1 MKRYDFIIAGGGM
14 AGLSL
19 AYYLSQSPL
28 RDRSILILDKENKS
42 RNDRTWCF
50 WEEQPGPFEPILYR
64 KWNTVE
70 FFGTTYQGLL
80 DIGTYQYKML
90 RGIDFYDHL
99 KHHLAQFPSI
109 EIRQATVNRVK
120 DTPQGGFVIADDE
133 PYMADYVFD
142 STHALKLDQ
151 PENHNLLQHFKG
163 WTITTEKP
171 CFDPTRP
178 CMMDF
183 RVEQHNDCRF
193 VYILPF
199 DERTAL
205 VEYTIFNDQLLSD
218 EEYETALRGYIDRF
232 LDTGTY
238 TIQEKEFG
246 VIPMSDEPTTERA
259 GRHVVRIGTSGG
271 YTKPSTGYTFQ
282 RTQRYLH
289 EIVQNLVRNGK
300 PKRRK
305 SWFRQGFKMYM
316 DSVLLNVLQY
326 HRHPADDVFTRLYQN
341 NAPAQIFRFLDED
354 TTFAEDLKIMT
365 TVPMGAFTIAAFDV
379 IRKRVIR
386 AYPDG
391 IRPRN
396 KHWLPGKA

>member
-1 MKRYDFIIAGGGM
+1 M

-28 RDRSILILDKENKS
+28 RDRSILIIDTETKS

-50 WEEQPGPFEPILYR
+50 WEQQEGPFEPILYR

-70 FFGTTYQGLL
+70 FFGTTYSGLL
-80 DIGTYQYKML
+80 DIGDYQYKML
-90 RGIDFYDHL
+90 RGIDFYEHL
-99 KHHLAQFPSI
+99 KYHLSQFPSI
-109 EIRQATVNRVK
+109 EFRQATVNRVK

-133 PYMADYVFD
+133 PYIANYVFD
-142 STHALKLDQ
+142 STHPLKLNR

-163 WTITTEKP
+163 WVITTEKP
-171 CFDPTRP
+171 CFDVEKP

-183 RVEQHNDCRF
+183 RVDQHEDCRF

-199 DERTAL
+199 DERKAL
-205 VEYTIFNDQLLSD
+205 VEYTIFSDQLLAD
-218 EEYETALRGYIDRF
+218 EQYEAGLQSYIDRF

-238 TIQEKEFG
+238 TIEEKEFG
-246 VIPMSDEPTTERA
+246 IIPMSDVPTHERP
-259 GRHVVRIGTSGG
+259 GRHVVRIGTAGG

-289 EIVQNLVRNGK
+289 EIVQNLVANGK

-305 SWFRQGFKMYM
+305 PWLRRVFKKFL

-326 HRHPADDVFTRLYQN
+326 RRHPADDIFTRLYQSN
-341 NAPAQIFRFLDED
+341 PPSQIFRFLDED
-354 TTFAEDLKIMT
+354 TTFQEDLKIMT
-365 TVPMGAFTIAAFDV
+365 TVPLGPFSVAALHV
-379 IRKRVIR
+379 LRKKIIR
-386 AYPDG
+386 
-391 IRPRN
+391 
-396 KHWLPGKA
+396 L